1 MKYFR
6 LLVVIVVFGALI
18 YWLRQCTSSDSD
30 DTSADLGLTPAQ
42 VDALKQ
48 GKTDALVPST
58 SPAPAPKSATGS

>member
-18 YWLRQCTSSDSD
+18 YWLRQCTSSDSG
-30 DTSADLGLTPAQ
+30 DTSADIGLTPAQ
-42 VDALKQ
+42 IDALKQ

-58 SPAPAPKSATGS
+58 ATAPAPRPATGS